1 MSHDWHWIVAT
12 ALVAI
17 TVVGVASA
25 PVPWDRLLYARRQ
38 RRARLE
44 PAVGGTARSRVPL
57 TWDTDEAGYLVP
69 LRVHAKRDADR
80 QDDDDDEDAADVTST
95 MAVLDTGSRHLALK
109 TEGCVLTT
117 DEVER
122 EEDAQQCPRTGT
134 GAALPARPS
143 DRSKPMRRSAYG
155 TQTNTFVESWEH
167 VDLDVDAGSDAWT
180 LGESAPVQRIVHIEG
195 ESSSNL
201 LGTSG
206 QILVA
211 AVGADGW
218 TMRLD
223 PEHPRL
229 ELGTDIS
236 HQFQRCARLPN
247 VDDRSFIRCRIRSM
261 WSGNH
266 RIKGTPSVA
275 IIDTGTTCTY
285 MPETTFDEVDL
296 SKPLLIELGSDPR
309 NVVTLQYEPHELVDF
324 EYPAELA
331 IRRDEGE
338 LADLFGERDAAQ
350 TLMLGVLL
358 LRNHTIHVRDRHIF
372 VRRNHSS

>member
-1 MSHDWHWIVAT
+1 MSHDWHWIAAT
-12 ALVAI
+12 ALVAVA
-17 TVVGVASA
+17 VVGIASA
-25 PVPWDRLLYARRQ
+25 PVPWDRVLYARRQ
-38 RRARLE
+38 KRARLE
-44 PAVGGTARSRVPL
+44 PAVSGTARSRVPL

-69 LRVHAKRDADR
+69 LRVHADK
-80 QDDDDDEDAADVTST
+80 DDDDDEGAAEVTRA

-117 DEVER
+117 DEVDR

-143 DRSKPMRRSAYG
+143 DRSKPVRRSAYG
-155 TQTNTFVESWEH
+155 TQTNTFVESREH
-167 VDLDVDAGSDAWT
+167 VVLDAEAGSDAWT
-180 LGESAPVQRIVHIEG
+180 LGESAPVQRIVRIEG

-236 HQFQRCARLPN
+236 HQFQRCARLPSA
-247 VDDRSFIRCRIRSM
+247 DDRSFIRCRVRSM
-261 WSGNH
+261 WSGPH
-266 RIKGTPSVA
+266 RIKAAPTVA
-275 IIDTGTTCTY
+275 IVDTGTTCTY
-285 MPETTFDEVDL
+285 MPESTFDEVDL
-296 SKPLLIELGSDPR
+296 SKPLVIELGSDPR
-309 NVVTLQYEPHELVDF
+309 NVVTLHYEPDELVDF

-338 LADLFGERDAAQ
+338 LADLFGKRHAAK

-358 LRNHTIHVRDRHIF
+358 LRNHIIHVRDRHIF
-372 VRRNHSS
+372 VRRNHSSS